1 MVRKPFTVGVS
12 LSIWYL
18 LCCGIVVV
26 VVVVVIV
33 VVVVGGGVGQTK
45 GQTPGVLSVVGG
57 AWWHRRQV

>member
-26 VVVVVIV
+26 VVVVVV
-33 VVVVGGGVGQTK
+33 GGGGGGGVGQTK

-57 AWWHRRQV
+57 AWWHRRQVC